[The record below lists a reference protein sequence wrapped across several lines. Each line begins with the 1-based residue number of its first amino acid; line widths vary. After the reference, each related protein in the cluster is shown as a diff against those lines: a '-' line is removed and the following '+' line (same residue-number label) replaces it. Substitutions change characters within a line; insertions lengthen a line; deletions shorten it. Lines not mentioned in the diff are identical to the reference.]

1 MPMTSHPKG
10 RYGDY
15 VHTLLTVIDFALLNL
30 LFGVT
35 LLIYPSITQS
45 SSLRVLW
52 LLVNVSYFPVV
63 YWFAKIQTSR
73 TVYMDHVLLSAIQAV
88 GIHALF
94 FLSLQ
99 AFLGIFVIPWYTYL
113 IFYGICIVLFPM
125 LWAAERSVVKS
136 ARRHGRNFSRVVIV
150 GNNQTARRLAAELAS
165 DVGFGYKLMGYF
177 DDEETADDPV
187 LGPHLGTIEQLD
199 VFAREHEV
207 AEVYYCIS
215 GNHEKAIRTVV
226 KMADDSVSQ
235 FFYVPQ
241 IPRYISR
248 AFELSHRGR
257 IPVLSIRRNPLKN
270 MLNRIVKRT
279 FDVVFSS
286 VVLIFSPLV
295 FIPVA
300 IAIKM
305 SSPGPVFFRQKRTG
319 YKGRDFNCYKFR
331 TMKVNVDADKAQ
343 ATKDDPR
350 KTRIGEILRHTSIDE
365 LPQFINVWL
374 GDMSVVGPRPH
385 MLKHTEDYSKLID
398 KYMVRH
404 LIKPG
409 ITGWA
414 QVNGYRGQTEEL
426 WQMERR
432 VEYDVWYIENWTF
445 ILDMKII
452 VRTIINA
459 VKGESNAF

>member
-1 MPMTSHPKG
+1 MTSHPKG

-15 VHTLLTVIDFALLNL
+15 IHTALTVVDFVQLNL
-30 LFGVT
+30 LFWIT
-35 LLIYPSITQS
+35 LIFNPEIAHSAYT
-45 SSLRVLW
+45 RELW
-52 LLVNVSYFPVV
+52 LLVNVSFFPVV
-63 YWFAKIQTSR
+63 YWFARVQTSR
-73 TVYMDHVLLSAIQAV
+73 TVYMDHILLSAIQAV

-99 AFLGIFVIPWYTYL
+99 AFLGIFVIPWYTYMT
-113 IFYGICIVLFPM
+113 FYGMCLVLFPL
-125 LWAAERSVVKS
+125 LWVVERFAIKS
-136 ARRHGRNFSRVVIV
+136 LRSHGRNFVRVVIV
-150 GNNQTARRLAAELAS
+150 GNNQTSRRLAAELAS
-165 DVGFGYKLMGYF
+165 DVGFGYRLMGYF
-177 DDEETADDPV
+177 DDEATDDDPV
-187 LGPHLGTIEQLD
+187 LGPHLGNIDQLD
-199 VFAREHEV
+199 TYAREHYV
-207 AEVYYCIS
+207 SEVYYCIS
-215 GNHEKAIRTVV
+215 GNHERAIRTVV

-241 IPRYISR
+241 IPRYINR
-248 AFELSHRGR
+248 AFEMSHRGR
-257 IPVLSIRRNPLKN
+257 VPVLAIRRNPLKN
-270 MLNRIVKRT
+270 FLNLGVKRA
-279 FDVVFSS
+279 FDFTFSS
-286 VVLIFSPLV
+286 IVLLLFFPFV

-305 SSPGPVFFRQKRTG
+305 SSPGPIFFRQKRTG
-319 YKGRDFNCYKFR
+319 YKGRDFYCYKFR
-331 TMKVNVDADKAQ
+331 TMKVNVDADRAQ

-350 KTRIGEILRHTSIDE
+350 KTRIGDILRKTSIDE

-385 MLKHTEDYSKLID
+385 MLKHTEMYSKLID

-404 LIKPG
+404 FIKPG

-432 VEYDVWYIENWTF
+432 VEYDVWYIENWSF
-445 ILDMKII
+445 LLDMKII

-459 VKGESNAF
+459 VKGEQNAY

>member
-1 MPMTSHPKG
+1 MTSHPKG

-15 VHTLLTVIDFALLNL
+15 IHTVLTVVDFVQLNL
-30 LFGVT
+30 LFWII
-35 LLIYPSITQS
+35 LLFNPEISHSAYMRQ
-45 SSLRVLW
+45 LW
-52 LLVNVSYFPVV
+52 LLVNVSFFPVV
-63 YWFAKIQTSR
+63 YWFARVQTSR
-73 TVYMDHVLLSAIQAV
+73 TVYMDHIFLSAIQAV

-99 AFLGIFVIPWYTYL
+99 AFLGIFVIPWWAYME
-113 IFYGICIVLFPM
+113 FYGMCLVLYPL
-125 LWAAERSVVKS
+125 LWVLERFAIKAV
-136 ARRHGRNFSRVVIV
+136 RRHGRNFVRVVIV
-150 GNNQTARRLAAELAS
+150 GNNQTSRRLAAELAS
-165 DVGFGYKLMGYF
+165 DVGFGYRLMGYF
-177 DDEETADDPV
+177 DDETTDDDPI
-187 LGPHLGTIEQLD
+187 LGRYLGTIDQLD
-199 VFAREHEV
+199 TYAREHFV
-207 AEVYYCIS
+207 SEVYYCIS
-215 GNHEKAIRTVV
+215 GNHERAIRTVV

-241 IPRYISR
+241 IPRYINR
-248 AFELSHRGR
+248 AFEMSHRGR
-257 IPVLSIRRNPLKN
+257 VPVLAIRHNPLKN
-270 MLNRIVKRT
+270 FLNLGVKRA
-279 FDVVFSS
+279 FDLTFSS
-286 VVLIFSPLV
+286 VVLLLFFPLV

-305 SSPGPVFFRQKRTG
+305 SSPGPIFFRQKRTG
-319 YKGRDFNCYKFR
+319 YKGRDFYCYKFR
-331 TMKVNVDADKAQ
+331 TMKVNVDADRAQ

-350 KTRIGEILRHTSIDE
+350 KTRIGDILRKTSIDE

-385 MLKHTEDYSKLID
+385 MLKHTETYSKIID

-432 VEYDVWYIENWTF
+432 VEYDVWYIENWSF
-445 ILDMKII
+445 LLDMKII

-459 VKGESNAF
+459 VKGEQNAY